1 MNYLIVVKHPNVMC
15 PQIYST
21 IRSKPPI
28 VDEMI
33 LGGAN
38 IDLARGDVVMVDE
51 VSAALFN
58 AVSSIPLRWDEPS
71 FANFKVEDWTND

>member
-1 MNYLIVVKHPNVMC
+1 MNYLIVVKEPNVMK
-15 PQIYST
+15 PRIYST
-21 IRSKPPI
+21 IRSRPPT

-38 IDLARGDVVMVDE
+38 ISLMGGDAVTVDE

-58 AVSSIPLRWDEPS
+58 AVSTIPLRCGGAVGL
-71 FANFKVEDWTND
+71 FCQF